1 MDARQLAKLRL
12 QTGYAFE
19 NGMPL
24 HEKLGGKRAEALLKA
39 LLARGYR
46 IVSEQNARR
55 ATSLTPSDDA
65 AQQTSSLAAR
75 KPRRSAGG
83 AAPQM
88 GG

>member
-1 MDARQLAKLRL
+1 MDVRRLAELRL

-19 NGMPL
+19 NGTPFY
-24 HEKLGGKRAEALLKA
+24 EKLGEKRAEALLKA

-46 IVSEQNARR
+46 IVSKQEL

-65 AQQTSSLAAR
+65 AQRTSSLAAR

>member
-1 MDARQLAKLRL
+1 MDVRQLAELRL
-12 QTGYAFE
+12 PTGHVLKSGTPFY
-19 NGMPL
+19 
-24 HEKLGGKRAEALLKA
+24 EKLGEKRAEALLKA

-46 IVSEQNARR
+46 IVSEHDARR
-55 ATSLTPSDDA
+55 ATSLTPSADA
-65 AQQTSSLAAR
+65 AQRTSSLAAR